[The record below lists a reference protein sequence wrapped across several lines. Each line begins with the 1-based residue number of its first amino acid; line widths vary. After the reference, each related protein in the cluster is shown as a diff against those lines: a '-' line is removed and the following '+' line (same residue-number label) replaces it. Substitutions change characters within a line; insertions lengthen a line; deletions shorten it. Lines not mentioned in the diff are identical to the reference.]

1 MEKNVLC
8 ITVPVSRGSG
18 ASICAGAAYRAAEN
32 IKGIG
37 LGENGKDKWFS
48 YANRNSVV
56 RETFLITPEGELPS
70 YLSFDHEPDKNET
83 KTARAQ
89 LWNEVEAR
97 EKGDNARLG
106 RELRLGFAYELSHD
120 EQRELVKQ
128 FVREHITHGGTAITH
143 IHGKPVEVE
152 MSFVADVSIH
162 NYGRAIPAIGATDEQ
177 RDKLRL
183 CSEKGYTMLERD
195 EADGAEQPHIR
206 IDRDK
211 EDNVTGY
218 RIYNPHAHV
227 LISPRPV
234 VDGEWAKNKHASRV
248 LNAPETTKDWRYE
261 FPKLQNAF
269 LERKGSDVR
278 VTCTSETEDQF
289 PDIRFLGTG
298 RDNQAHNRAERAE
311 AMPEEARAKHEAA
324 EKIAAMDAEFRE
336 VANAAVA
343 QTAANEHPETVA
355 TNGDQREA
363 RRLATWWRNMSLS
376 FNNWRDDFKEKAQEW
391 RVRFEAQET
400 RVRSMLGWQ
409 MDVSE
414 PDPPP
419 ETHTTTMETPTP
431 EPPQEPER

>member
-8 ITVPVSRGSG
+8 KTVPVSRGSG
-18 ASICAGAAYRAAEN
+18 ASICAGAAYRAGEN

-37 LGENGKDKWFS
+37 LGENGTNKWFS

-56 RETFLITPEGELPS
+56 RETFLMTPSGELRD
-70 YLSFDHEPDKNET
+70 YLSFDHEPTQAET

-89 LWNEVEAR
+89 LWNEVEAG
-97 EKGDNARLG
+97 EKGANARLG

-128 FVREHITHGGTAITH
+128 FVREHITEGGKATVR
-143 IHGKPVEVE
+143 IHGKPVEVD
-152 MSFVADVSIH
+152 MRFVADVSIH

-177 RDKLRL
+177 RDKIRDY
-183 CSEKGYTMLERD
+183 SEQGYAMVERD
-195 EADGAEQPHIR
+195 EAQGMETPHIR

-227 LISPRPV
+227 LISPRIM

-248 LNAPETTKDWRYE
+248 LNAPETAKNWRYE
-261 FPKLQNAF
+261 FPKMQNVF

-289 PDIRFLGTG
+289 PDVRFLGTG

-311 AMPEEARAKHEAA
+311 QMPDHQRKRHEAA

-363 RRLATWWRNMSLS
+363 RRLATWWRNMSLG
-376 FNNWRDDFKEKAQEW
+376 FNNWCHDFKEKAQEW
-391 RVRFEAQET
+391 RTRFEAQET

-409 MDVSE
+409 MDVAE

-419 ETHTTTMETPTP
+419 ETHTSTMETPIP